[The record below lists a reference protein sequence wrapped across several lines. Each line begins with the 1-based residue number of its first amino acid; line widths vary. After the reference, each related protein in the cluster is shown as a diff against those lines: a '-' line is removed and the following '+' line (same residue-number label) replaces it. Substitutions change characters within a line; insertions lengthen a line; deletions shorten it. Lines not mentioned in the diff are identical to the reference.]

1 MKKTLKDL
9 EAMKNKSMIPFGS
22 QYEFLFATLED
33 YYIAKMDGVNR
44 IKDELN
50 NWDVEA
56 QKVIANKLIDIISE
70 SGIIGFDKNEILS
83 LIGEN
88 IIQEVKKW
96 NCYIEEYKNAEGKLC
111 ARLRDKDTNKKV
123 IIVGTNADKNHLLR
137 FMSQAKI
144 NLHIMP
150 TVFDKNG
157 TDIIAVRGYVDSEDE
172 EEIVVNIDVETGG
185 YLFE

>member
-33 YYIAKMDGVNR
+33 YYIAKIDGVNR

-83 LIGEN
+83 LIG
-88 IIQEVKKW
+88 
-96 NCYIEEYKNAEGKLC
+96 
-111 ARLRDKDTNKKV
+111 
-123 IIVGTNADKNHLLR
+123 
-137 FMSQAKI
+137 
-144 NLHIMP
+144 
-150 TVFDKNG
+150 
-157 TDIIAVRGYVDSEDE
+157 
-172 EEIVVNIDVETGG
+172 
-185 YLFE
+185 